1 MISSST
7 SESRRKAFCIICWPG
22 AFLFPSLDVTL
33 HLIMP
38 ADISQSIILKQLSSA
53 AAAAAY
59 ILSAAKVL
67 PSSHLAPVHVD
78 TKVTHFNAHITFSL
92 SFATQ
97 KRQLAT

>member
-1 MISSST
+1 
-7 SESRRKAFCIICWPG
+7 
-22 AFLFPSLDVTL
+22 
-33 HLIMP
+33 MP

-53 AAAAAY
+53 AAAAAAAAY
-59 ILSAAKVL
+59 ILSAAKIP

>member
-1 MISSST
+1 
-7 SESRRKAFCIICWPG
+7 
-22 AFLFPSLDVTL
+22 
-33 HLIMP
+33 MP

-53 AAAAAY
+53 AAATAY
-59 ILSAAKVL
+59 ILSAAKI
-67 PSSHLAPVHVD
+67 PTSSHLAPVHVD

>member
-1 MISSST
+1 
-7 SESRRKAFCIICWPG
+7 
-22 AFLFPSLDVTL
+22 
-33 HLIMP
+33 MP

-53 AAAAAY
+53 AAAAY
-59 ILSAAKVL
+59 ILSAAKIP